1 MRKFLSPWIFG
12 AAFPFLAA
20 APAWAQ
26 VRGWEF
32 GTRGGPWGM
41 HYMWGA
47 MGVGMWLFMALF
59 WVLII
64 VGIVALIRW
73 LMVSSRSS
81 HAAAGGPETAEEIIK
96 RRYARGEIEK
106 AEFEAKLHDIR
117 A

>member
-1 MRKFLSPWIFG
+1 MRKFLSPWPLT
-12 AAFPFLAA
+12 AAIPFLAA

-26 VRGWEF
+26 PQRWGN
-32 GTRGGPWGM
+32 GPWGM

-59 WVLII
+59 WILII
-64 VGIVALIRW
+64 VGVVALIRW
-73 LMVSSRSS
+73 LVVSSR
-81 HAAAGGPETAEEIIK
+81 HPHPGGGGPESAEEIVK

-106 AEFEAKLHDIR
+106 EEFEAKLRDIR

>member
-12 AAFPFLAA
+12 AAIPFLAA

-26 VRGWEF
+26 PQRWEY
-32 GTRGGPWGM
+32 GAGPWGM
-41 HYMWGA
+41 HYMWGV

-59 WVLII
+59 WILII
-64 VGIVALIRW
+64 VGVVALVRW
-73 LMVSSRSS
+73 LMLSSR
-81 HAAAGGPETAEEIIK
+81 HPHPGGGGPESAEEIIK

-117 A
+117 D

>member
-1 MRKFLSPWIFG
+1 MRKFFSPWIFG
-12 AAFPFLAA
+12 AAISFPAA

-26 VRGWEF
+26 ARGWEF
-32 GTRGGPWGM
+32 GAGGGPWGM

-47 MGVGMWLFMALF
+47 MGVGMWLFMILF
-59 WVLII
+59 WILIV

-73 LMVSSRSS
+73 LMVPQRPSQG
-81 HAAAGGPETAEEIIK
+81 AAGGPEAAEEILK

-106 AEFEAKLHDIR
+106 AEFEAKLRDLR